1 MDESGVYCYEMGQRQ
16 DAVDRR
22 LRPSPHGATMSLRFH
37 AMRAGNQNLRAF
49 NLAAVAAVLLLAAMP
64 SPARSA
70 PDIHPF
76 SALTGSWLGTGTIKK
91 SNGTSE
97 RIRCRS
103 IYEPG
108 SGTQLQLRLRCA
120 SDSYNFDLTANVFY
134 EGGAGGAISGIWSE
148 AARNVNGSI
157 QGHSTGYGRQIQ
169 VIVQTLAFTS
179 NLTLNTRGEKQS
191 ILIVSPGS
199 EVAEVAIML
208 EKNVE
213 KK

>member
-1 MDESGVYCYEMGQRQ
+1 
-16 DAVDRR
+16 
-22 LRPSPHGATMSLRFH
+22 MSLRFH
-37 AMRAGNQNLRAF
+37 AMRAGKQNIRAF
-49 NLAAVAAVLLLAAMP
+49 NLAAVAAVLVPAAAP
-64 SPARSA
+64 PARSA
-70 PDIHPF
+70 PDSHPF
-76 SALTGSWLGTGTIKK
+76 SALTGSWLGNGTIKK

-103 IYEPG
+103 VYEPAG
-108 SGTQLQLRLRCA
+108 GGQLQLRLRCA
-120 SDSYNFDLTANVFY
+120 SDSYNFDLTASVFY
-134 EGGAGGAISGIWSE
+134 EGGPGGQISGIWSE

-157 QGHSTGYGRQIQ
+157 QGFSTGNGRQIQ
-169 VIVQTLAFTS
+169 AIVQTLAFTS

>member
-1 MDESGVYCYEMGQRQ
+1 
-16 DAVDRR
+16 
-22 LRPSPHGATMSLRFH
+22 MSLQFH
-37 AMRAGNQNLRAF
+37 AMRTGKQNILAF
-49 NLAAVAAVLLLAAMP
+49 KLAAAAVMLLLAAM

-70 PDIHPF
+70 PEPHPF
-76 SALTGSWLGTGTIKK
+76 SALTGTWSGNGTIKK

-103 IYEPG
+103 IYEPAGG
-108 SGTQLQLRLRCA
+108 SQLQLRLRCA
-120 SDSYNFDLTANVFY
+120 SDSYNFDLKANVFY

-148 AARNVNGSI
+148 AGRNVNGSI

>member
-1 MDESGVYCYEMGQRQ
+1 MDESGVYCYQMGQHQ
-16 DAVDRR
+16 DAFDRR
-22 LRPSPHGATMSLRFH
+22 LRPPPHGAMMSLRFH
-37 AMRAGNQNLRAF
+37 AMRAGNQNRRALK
-49 NLAAVAAVLLLAAMP
+49 LAAVAAVLLFAAMP
-64 SPARSA
+64 DPARSA
-70 PDIHPF
+70 PDTHPF

-103 IYEPG
+103 VYEPG

-120 SDSYNFDLTANVFY
+120 SDSYNFDLTATVIY
-134 EGGAGGAISGIWSE
+134 EDGQISGIWRE

-157 QGHSTGYGRQIQ
+157 QGVSTGNGRQIQ
-169 VIVQTLAFTS
+169 AIVQTLAFTS

-191 ILIVSPGS
+191 ILIVTPGS
-199 EVAEVAIML
+199 EVTEVTIL
-208 EKNVE
+208 LD